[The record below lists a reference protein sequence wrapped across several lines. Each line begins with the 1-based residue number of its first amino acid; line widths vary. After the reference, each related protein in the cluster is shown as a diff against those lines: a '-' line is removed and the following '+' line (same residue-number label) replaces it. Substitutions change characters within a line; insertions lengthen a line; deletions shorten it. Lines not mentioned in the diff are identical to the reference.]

1 MKKIILSFFSIL
13 LLNSIVLSQQQVY
26 ITSVEK
32 TGQNEYS
39 ITLNDLIVIKEIKLK
54 KTKIG
59 QREISSL
66 EFPTYISRS
75 GKAYPQVS
83 VLSKELNEKILNSI
97 NSMKSENMPQENK
110 ELSFKIGKYSPYR
123 RSKSSLKVF
132 ASIVFADSIEIE
144 CKIMEGKKGP
154 WISWPSRKDPDSSK
168 WVRQVSFKSKEYQKK
183 VESELLNRYKTAKVE
198 SNE

>member
-1 MKKIILSFFSIL
+1 MKNIIITFFYILFFS
-13 LLNSIVLSQQQVY
+13 SIVLSKQVY

-39 ITLNDLIVIKEIKLK
+39 ITLNDLVIIKDIKLK

-59 QREISSL
+59 QREFSSL
-66 EFPTYISRS
+66 EFPTYVSKS
-75 GKAYPQVS
+75 GKTYPQV
-83 VLSKELNEKILNSI
+83 VILSRELNEKILNSI
-97 NSMKSENMPQENK
+97 NSMKSEDISQKDK
-110 ELSFKIGKYSPYR
+110 ELNFKIGKYSPYR

-132 ASIVFADSIEIE
+132 ASIIFADVVEIE

-154 WISWPSRKDPDSSK
+154 WIAWPSRKDTNSNK
-168 WVRQVSFKSKEYQKK
+168 WIKQVSFKSKEYKKK
-183 VESELLNRYKTAKVE
+183 VESELLNRYKTSKVE